1 MVRSRVDLHLHTT
14 VSDGAL
20 RPEELVEAAASVG
33 IQVMAV
39 TDHDSVD
46 GIHEAERAASG
57 LPIEV
62 IPGIE
67 VSASLEADEIH
78 VLGYLFDADD
88 PGLRGA
94 LSRLQ
99 EGRMEQARAMVERL
113 GELGCP
119 LDWGRVMAI
128 ATGGSIGRPHIAKA
142 LVERGYVGSV
152 NEAFLRF
159 LKRGGPGY
167 VEGRKLLPQEAVSLI
182 GAAGGVSS
190 LAHPIIVGAS
200 DYRLD
205 LPRLLP
211 AMAEAGLAGIE
222 AYYKGYTPEIT
233 TALLD
238 LAARYR
244 LVPTGGSDFHG
255 GGVVADAELGG
266 VEVPWETVEG
276 LRSRQRGSASAS
288 ASGT

>member
-1 MVRSRVDLHLHTT
+1 MASRVDLHLHTT

-20 RPEELVEAAASVG
+20 QPEELVKAAASVG
-33 IQVMAV
+33 IRVMAV

-46 GIHEAERAASG
+46 GIHEAERAASA

-67 VSASLEADEIH
+67 VSASREADEIH
-78 VLGYLFDADD
+78 ILGYLFDADD
-88 PGLRGA
+88 PDLRQT

-99 EGRMEQARAMVERL
+99 EGRVAQARAMVERL
-113 GELGCP
+113 GALGCP
-119 LDWGRVMAI
+119 LDWDRVMAI
-128 ATGGSIGRPHIAKA
+128 AKGSSIGRPHIAKA
-142 LVERGYVGSV
+142 LVERGYVESV

-182 GAAGGVSS
+182 SAAGGVAS

-205 LPRLLP
+205 LTRLLP
-211 AMAEAGLAGIE
+211 DMAEAGLQGIE

-233 TALLD
+233 TTLLAL
-238 LAARYR
+238 ATRYR

-255 GGVVADAELGG
+255 GGVVADAELGA
-266 VEVPWETVEG
+266 VEVPWETVG
-276 LRSRQRGSASAS
+276 RLRSRQRGSRSAP
-288 ASGT
+288 ARTK

>member
-1 MVRSRVDLHLHTT
+1 MASRVDLHLHTT
-14 VSDGAL
+14 VSDGVL
-20 RPEELVEAAASVG
+20 RPADLVKAATLIG
-33 IQVMAV
+33 IRVMAV

-46 GIHEAERAASG
+46 GIQEAQDAASG

-67 VSASLEADEIH
+67 LSANLDGDEIH
-78 VLGYLFDADD
+78 VLGYLLDVGDR
-88 PGLRGA
+88 LLQQA
-94 LSRLQ
+94 LCQLQ
-99 EGRMEQARAMVERL
+99 EGRVTRARAMVERL

-119 LDWGRVMAI
+119 LDWDRVRAI
-128 ATGGSIGRPHIAKA
+128 AQGSSVGRPHIARA

-152 NEAFLRF
+152 NEAFSRF

-167 VEGRKLLPQEAVSLI
+167 VEGRKLLPQEAVNLI
-182 GAAGGVSS
+182 RAARGVPS

-211 AMAEAGLAGIE
+211 AMAEAGLEGIE
-222 AYYKGYTPEIT
+222 VYYKGYTPEIT
-233 TALLD
+233 ASLLAIAD
-238 LAARYR
+238 RHR

-255 GGVVADAELGG
+255 GGVVADAELGA
-266 VEVPWETVEG
+266 VEVPWETVER
-276 LRSRQRGSASAS
+276 LRARQRGSGWAPTMV
-288 ASGT
+288 G